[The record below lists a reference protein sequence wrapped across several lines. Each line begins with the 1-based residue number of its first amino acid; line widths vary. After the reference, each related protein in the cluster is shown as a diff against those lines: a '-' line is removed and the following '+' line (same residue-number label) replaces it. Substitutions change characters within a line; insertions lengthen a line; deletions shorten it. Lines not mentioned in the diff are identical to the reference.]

1 MILLRHNKQTSV
13 FNNSHQKYKILLYN
27 THLIIVYYKGSQP
40 LRGFQYICS
49 PCSPYVSRIAS
60 LSRSGYIP
68 WETASS
74 TNGRAFHSTYTH
86 SYSPNYIRKPSL
98 LVITYI
104 FNRKYTFHRKLWLLN
119 WSKNQDNHTLVGL
132 AMILPSG
139 LPLIA
144 QSISIYCLSLQWF
157 LSHFLMSLLRYFIFL
172 LYNM

>member
-1 MILLRHNKQTSV
+1 MLAVLALRFTYSLFITSRLHTTRDC
-13 FNNSHQKYKILLYN
+13 F
-27 THLIIVYYKGSQP
+27 VYDTN
-40 LRGFQYICS
+40 CS
-49 PCSPYVSRIAS
+49 
-60 LSRSGYIP
+60 
-68 WETASS
+68 
-74 TNGRAFHSTYTH
+74 AFHSTYTH
-86 SYSPNYIRKPSL
+86 SYCPKYIRKLSL

-104 FNRKYTFHRKLWLLN
+104 FNSKYALHIKLWLLN

-144 QSISIYCLSLQWF
+144 QSISIYCLSFQWF